1 MAVTQIGDIISEV
14 EFQAEALQQ
23 SLRLSALFETGAMVQ
38 DAKLSEMASANTG
51 TVFNFDYFND
61 LDDTEANVSSDNP
74 ATLGTA
80 GAITTSQETTVKLM
94 RNKGWGSANLA
105 SAMSATGKPYETIL
119 TRISAYWGRQYD
131 LTGLSVL
138 KGIIIDNITNN
149 AGDMVHDIS
158 AEVDPLDQTA
168 DFSAV
173 IDAKYTMGDHA
184 DQLSVMI
191 AHSAISATLLKD
203 QVTNRVF
210 DAQGNL
216 LYEEIA
222 GLRMITRDTVP
233 NAVGVYDSILLSLG
247 AIGFGYGAPEVQEEE
262 ESSASGGN
270 GEGIKTVWSR
280 RHYAI
285 HPYGFNFVG
294 RKGAGFAGESPT
306 NAELEAVANWT
317 RIKERKAV
325 KIAIL
330 RSK

>member
-1 MAVTQIGDIISEV
+1 MAVTQISDIISEV

-38 DAKLSEMASANTG
+38 DAQLSAMASANTG
-51 TVFNFDYFND
+51 TIFNFDYFND
-61 LDDTEANVSSDNP
+61 LDDTEANISSDNP

-119 TRISAYWGRQYD
+119 TRISAYWGRQFD
-131 LTGLSVL
+131 MSGLSALTG
-138 KGIIIDNITNN
+138 IITDNIANN
-149 AGDMVHDIS
+149 AGDMVKDIS
-158 AEVDPLDQTA
+158 ALTGGDEFASFDT
-168 DFSAV
+168 V
-173 IDAKYTMGDHA
+173 IDAKTTMGDHA
-184 DQLSVMI
+184 DQLSVII
-191 AHSAISATLLKD
+191 AHSAVSSSLLKE

-233 NAVGVYDSILLSLG
+233 NNAGVYDSIILALG
-247 AIGFGYGAPEVQEEE
+247 AIGFGFGAPEIQEEE
-262 ESSASGGN
+262 ESNASGGN
-270 GEGIKTVWSR
+270 GEGVKTVWSR

-285 HPYGFNFVG
+285 HPYGFNFDG
-294 RKGAGFAGESPT
+294 RKGSGFTGESPT
-306 NAELEAVANWT
+306 NTELEAVGNWT
-317 RIKERKAV
+317 RVKDRKAV